1 MNKIQNLEN
10 HILNKSP
17 STEIAQPEQAKL
29 NKSQSLSKP
38 SMIKKNKKFIT
49 SESTTFS
56 KDSDPNQPNFNRE
69 NT

>member
-17 STEIAQPEQAKL
+17 STEIAQSEQTKL
-29 NKSQSLSKP
+29 NKSQSLLKP
-38 SMIKKNKKFIT
+38 SMIKKNKKFT
-49 SESTTFS
+49 TTATTTFS
-56 KDSDPNQPNFNRE
+56 KDSDPNQPNSNR